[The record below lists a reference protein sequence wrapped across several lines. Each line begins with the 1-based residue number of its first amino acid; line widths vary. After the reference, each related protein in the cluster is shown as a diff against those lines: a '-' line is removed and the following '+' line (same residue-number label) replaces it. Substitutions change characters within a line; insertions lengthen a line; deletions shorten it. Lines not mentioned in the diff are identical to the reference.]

1 MTRSWRL
8 RRTPGAGGRSHAA
21 RGASRGR
28 SQASLAA
35 TGENLS
41 ERVRRLLGASPPSVA
56 SGPAVGA
63 LLVVAGMVLATGRG
77 KTPLRPRPV
86 QEVTPTQVELPPL
99 LAQVQPPTAMPAGT
113 TSANDRWLNE
123 DVVYRIDDRERAA
136 FPSLQADTERAST
149 SSSGCA
155 AIPRPV
161 RSARRA

>member
-1 MTRSWRL
+1 M
-8 RRTPGAGGRSHAA
+8 AGGRSHAA
-21 RGASRGR
+21 RGASQGSIPGVAGGDRRESVRAGP
-28 SQASLAA
+28 
-35 TGENLS
+35 LS
-41 ERVRRLLGASPPSVA
+41 IGSEPAQRCLRA
-56 SGPAVGA
+56 AVGA
-63 LLVVAGMVLATGRG
+63 LLVVAGMALSRAG

-86 QEVTPTQVELPPL
+86 QEVTPAQVELPPL